1 MGSDRRANTSRNSRD
16 ELLIEWTGSYFCN
29 PGSPTDDNDDESN
42 RHRHRASPLYAPPPD
57 AEGNPP
63 CEFGVSWE
71 TFYPPVPVDEPP
83 GEAPHGTLV
92 DVEKR
97 PIVPNRFVDLPDH
110 FAVVVR
116 TKDGRHITEDDYVS
130 RAATGDWDSV
140 VEKSFIFRTVDP
152 LDVKEV
158 LLTSS
163 KATCWVQGNP

>member
-1 MGSDRRANTSRNSRD
+1 MPRLLVKYGETSRWYAQYGPYALADQANCLVGR
-16 ELLIEWTGSYFCN
+16 
-29 PGSPTDDNDDESN
+29 
-42 RHRHRASPLYAPPPD
+42 RHGHRAAPYTPPPPD

-63 CEFGVSWE
+63 CEFGVTWE
-71 TFYPPVPVDEPP
+71 TFCPPVPLDEPP
-83 GEAPHGTLV
+83 DEVPHGTLV

-163 KATCWVQGNP
+163 KGTCWVQGNP